1 MLSIQPT
8 PSKQLVQL
16 LEANEITHLIAA
28 RHTGA
33 QQPFVPSE
41 PLTVEDLKARAIQA
55 TEESQAD
62 KGIDH
67 TLFTCGNC
75 TTVWR
80 SRGFTR
86 CPTCAR
92 DVGTILF
99 LDNNQ
104 RSDLHEIAYRSGIG
118 RPPYTTEQ
126 VNCAL
131 DEFRALL
138 DTYAPW
144 YDKTSRKMIQA
155 CYEDLCRSGG
165 TSPKVALAI
174 YFFKEEWTSASDD
187 EKTFCPE

>member
-1 MLSIQPT
+1 M
-8 PSKQLVQL
+8 QLVHA
-16 LEANEITHLIAA
+16 LEANEAAQLIAA
-28 RHTGA
+28 HSKTR
-33 QQPFVPSE
+33 QPFVPSE

-67 TLFTCGNC
+67 TLFTCGKC
-75 TTVWR
+75 ATVWR

-86 CPTCAR
+86 CPTC
-92 DVGTILF
+92 DGHVGTILF
-99 LDNNQ
+99 LDDDQ
-104 RSDLHEIAYRSGIG
+104 RSDLHETAYRSGIG

-155 CYEDLCRSGG
+155 CYSTLCVSGG

-174 YFFKEEWTSASDD
+174 YFFKEEWTRASDD